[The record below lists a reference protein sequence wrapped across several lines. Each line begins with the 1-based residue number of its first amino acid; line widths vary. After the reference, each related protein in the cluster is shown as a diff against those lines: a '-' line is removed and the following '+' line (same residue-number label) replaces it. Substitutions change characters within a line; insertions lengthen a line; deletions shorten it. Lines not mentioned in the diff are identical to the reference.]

1 MKTSFL
7 MMGTGTIIVLFF
19 SDAMVNILN
28 ELGVRTGI
36 ASPRNAIPSH
46 LAG

>member
-19 SDAMVNILN
+19 SDAMVDILN
-28 ELGVRTGI
+28 ELGVRTGTN
-36 ASPRNAIPSH
+36 PPNALPSQP